1 MNRNKF
7 IFLSRL
13 VCLIGLS
20 IGLYKTDYLSMVLFV
35 LLMVSI
41 FWIIPWVLGNI
52 FIRDDE
58 KQYDGEVMYKTEADG
73 DTNCVL
79 RIYDVNDICNR
90 SELIIKVTDEIRS
103 KNMPYNDEE

>member
-1 MNRNKF
+1 MKRNKF

-20 IGLYKTDYLSMVLFV
+20 IGLYKTDYLSMALFV

-52 FIRDDE
+52 FIRDDVI
-58 KQYDGEVMYKTEADG
+58 QYNGEVMYKTEPDG
-73 DTNCVL
+73 ETNCVL

-90 SELIIKVTDEIRS
+90 SELLIKVTDEIRS

>member
-1 MNRNKF
+1 MKRNKF

-35 LLMVSI
+35 LLMVTM

-52 FIRDDE
+52 FFRDDVI
-58 KQYDGEVMYKTEADG
+58 QYDGEIMYKTEADG

-90 SELIIKVTDEIRS
+90 SELVIKVTDEIRS
-103 KNMPYNDEE
+103 KNMAYNDEE

>member
-1 MNRNKF
+1 MKRNKF

-20 IGLYKTDYLSMVLFV
+20 IGLYKTDCLSMVLFV
-35 LLMVSI
+35 LLMVTM

-52 FIRDDE
+52 FIRDDVI
-58 KQYDGEVMYKTEADG
+58 QYDGEIMYKTEATG